1 MVIATLC
8 NASQIDAGSVEIS
21 FPVEEDKM
29 MAELE
34 KIHVGNGIEPSCLVQ
49 NIGGAVP
56 ALKIFEGK
64 RVNPDEMNYLARR
77 LDSFDPNE
85 LLQFQGA
92 IARDG
97 LHTMKDLIN
106 LTFNVSDYAVV
117 SDFSKLEKADYSIY
131 FAQHGG
137 IANESDLKKTDL
149 RALAAEVLSGNGG
162 AVTPYGVVYKF
173 DGTMDEI
180 YNGRNFPQ
188 YDHDCDNILI
198 VGLKSKNEAPSTQN
212 IEWLYMP
219 MPEICMEKALL
230 RIGENAYS
238 DVEFLPEVDGNL
250 PDGLVGRIDL
260 ENETMQTLNDM
271 CKAVY
276 KLSEKDLQKLDAVAD
291 YAKADSALQIM
302 NLAKNLDLFEFVPD
316 VESAEEY
323 GRYMIR
329 DSGHFEYD
337 DNLAEFYD
345 YRKYGEQKL
354 SQEDGEFNFHG
365 YICYTGA
372 TELDELMRG
381 ADQEGSEIASHSPQ
395 LGM

>member
-21 FPVEEDKM
+21 FPVEEDIM
-29 MAELE
+29 MSELE
-34 KIHVGNGIEPSCLVQ
+34 KIHVGNGIEPNCLVQ
-49 NIGGAVP
+49 NIGGTVP

-64 RVNPDEMNYLARR
+64 LINPDEMNYLARR
-77 LDSFDPNE
+77 LDSFDQNE
-85 LLQFQGA
+85 LLQFQGV

-97 LHTMKDLIN
+97 LHTMKDLVN
-106 LTFNVSDYAVV
+106 LTFNVSNYAIV
-117 SDFSKLEKADYSIY
+117 SDFSNLEKAGFSIY

-149 RALAAEVLSGNGG
+149 RALASEVLSRNGG

-173 DGTMDEI
+173 GSTMDEI
-180 YNGRNFPQ
+180 YDGRHFPQ
-188 YDHDCDNILI
+188 YDYSCDNILI
-198 VGLKSKNEAPSTQN
+198 VGLKSKNESPETEN
-212 IEWLYMP
+212 VVWLYMP
-219 MPEICMEKALL
+219 MSDVCMEKALF
-230 RIGENAYS
+230 RVGEDTFS
-238 DVEFLPEVDGNL
+238 DVDFLPDVDGLL
-250 PDGLVGRIDL
+250 PDGLKSKIRFED
-260 ENETMQTLNDM
+260 ESMRSLNDM
-271 CKAVY
+271 CKAVC
-276 KLSEKDLQKLDAVAD
+276 KFSESDLQKLDAVAD
-291 YAKADSALQIM
+291 YAKAQSASQIM
-302 NLAKNLDLFEFVPD
+302 NLAKNLDFFEFVPD
-316 VESAEEY
+316 VTSAEEY

-354 SQEDGEFNFHG
+354 SHEDGEFNSYG

-381 ADQEGSEIASHSPQ
+381 ADQQGSEMASSPQ
-395 LGM
+395 FGM